1 MSKTES
7 EDLLVMAHIAGGD
20 GWRYV
25 VTLKS
30 GVKKWALATRKLANI
45 QAEYEALMKGIPA
58 HAVYAGVILFDGARY
73 PNEDGQLEGD
83 PLDAAMI
90 PVLDIATIGYATAP
104 EILENELAMDELEK
118 RDDEDE
124 GPEEPPAL
132 TALPPGSEEP
142 AAEKKNDEASNIL
155 FAK

>member
-7 EDLLVMAHIAGGD
+7 EDLLVLAHIAGGD

-30 GVKKWALATRKLANI
+30 GVKKWALAMRKLANI
-45 QAEYEALMKGIPA
+45 QAEYEALMKGVPA
-58 HAVYAGVILFDGARY
+58 GSTYAGVILFDGARY
-73 PNEDGQLEGD
+73 PSEDGQLEGD
-83 PLDAAMI
+83 PFDAAMI
-90 PVLDIATIGYATAP
+90 PVLDIAAIGYATAP

-124 GPEEPPAL
+124 PEDPSAPTVMPTATEEPP
-132 TALPPGSEEP
+132 
-142 AAEKKNDEASNIL
+142 AEKKNDEASNIL
-155 FAK
+155 FSR